1 MRELFKISMMLEGP
15 GIKLKKLPKLKL
27 PKVLV
32 DELAVI
38 AKKVSTL
45 VQHYIDVEIVNN
57 PEPKETKDE

>member
-1 MRELFKISMMLEGP
+1 MLEGP